1 MRLRSRVAATGRIAM
16 DIPDIIPPH
25 AERSRTLPDVFK
37 PGAPVPASSCD
48 LRYGAARRAGPL
60 DDDDDDDEGDSWSK
74 GGDDD
79 DDDEDEDDDLDD
91 EDEDSADSVWAC

>member
-1 MRLRSRVAATGRIAM
+1 M
-16 DIPDIIPPH
+16 DILDILPSY
-25 AERSRTLPDVFK
+25 AERSAASPNLSNS
-37 PGAPVPASSCD
+37 GAPVRASTGDWRHS
-48 LRYGAARRAGPL
+48 AAGRAGPL

-79 DDDEDEDDDLDD
+79 DDEDEDDDLDD